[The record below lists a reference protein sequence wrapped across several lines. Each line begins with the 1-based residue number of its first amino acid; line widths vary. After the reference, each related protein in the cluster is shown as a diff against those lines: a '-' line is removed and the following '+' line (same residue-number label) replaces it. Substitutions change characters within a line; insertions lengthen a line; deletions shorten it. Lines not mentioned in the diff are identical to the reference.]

1 MAKTI
6 VIGYLLSDKA
16 TSVSVG
22 LQYVIERIENLQ
34 TITCVVIKGTGSIPL
49 WLHPHKFDVK
59 SILVNGRYETM
70 FNFDNDT
77 KSLDASLFIDQAY
90 AEIMAIEHLLVA

>member
-6 VIGYLLSDKA
+6 VVRYLLGENASQ
-16 TSVSVG
+16 VSIQ

-34 TITCVVIKGTGSIPL
+34 TITCTVIKGTDSIPL

-59 SILVNGRYETM
+59 SILVNGSYETM

-77 KSLDASLFIDQAY
+77 KSLDATLFIDQAY
-90 AEIMAIEHLLVA
+90 AEIMAAEHLLVA